1 MAILS
6 MTDCARPL
14 TGPLGQDLSRLRGCL
29 GNNPQQR
36 TPGAPPAAAEVLL
49 LLLAMVVVIR
59 LLFMV
64 TI

>member
-1 MAILS
+1 MAILG
-6 MTDCARPL
+6 MTGCPRLL
-14 TGPLGQDLSRLRGCL
+14 TDPLGQDLGRLKGCL

-49 LLLAMVVVIR
+49 VMVVVIR
-59 LLFMV
+59 LLFIV